1 MKFCTRIKTPIGTLV
16 VHQEEKKIT
25 KVFFG
30 LLKNKNIMKKS
41 LMKEFDTYFSRK
53 KTSFSLPLDLEGTT
67 FQKSVWKAISKI
79 PYGQT
84 RTYSEIAKKIGK
96 PRAIRAVGQACGAN
110 PVLIVIPCHRV
121 VGASSLGGYAG
132 GIQNKKWLLQHEG
145 SKLP

>member
-1 MKFCTRIKTPIGTLV
+1 MKFCTSIKTPIGTLI
-16 VHQEEKKIT
+16 VHQEKDKIT

-41 LMKEFDTYFSRK
+41 LMKEFDTYFSGK
-53 KTSFSLPLDLEGTT
+53 NTSFSLPLSLEGTV
-67 FQKSVWKAISKI
+67 FQKAVWKAISTI

-96 PRAIRAVGQACGAN
+96 PRAMRAVGQACGAN
-110 PVLIVIPCHRV
+110 PVLIIIPCHRV

-132 GIQNKKWLLQHEG
+132 GIQQKKWLLKHEG
-145 SKLP
+145 AKLP

>member
-1 MKFCTRIKTPIGTLV
+1 MKFCTSIKTPIGTLV

-30 LLKNKNIMKKS
+30 LLKNNNVMKKS
-41 LMKEFDTYFSRK
+41 LMKQFDTYFSRK
-53 KTSFSLPLDLEGTT
+53 KASFSLPLDLEGTT